1 MEPVTAEKSSLVED
15 MVDAFF
21 APVAMFTRRAGRPS
35 WAAYGIVTLLL
46 AATFYASLGALQ
58 GVFDTEMA
66 RAMAEAAAKNPQM
79 TGEQL
84 AGMQVAMEASFKYG
98 GFVVMPFI
106 VLVLGLCIWLVAKVL
121 GGELGFGGGVM
132 IAAFAYLPKVLES
145 ALVSVQSLVL
155 DTSTFTGR
163 YQYSWGVGR
172 FLDPSMPQGMQNL
185 LGRVDLFTLWAT
197 ILIALGLAYS
207 AKVPQS
213 KAYAG
218 AALIWVL
225 GALPALFQVMSGK

>member
-98 GFVVMPFI
+98 GFVVIPFI